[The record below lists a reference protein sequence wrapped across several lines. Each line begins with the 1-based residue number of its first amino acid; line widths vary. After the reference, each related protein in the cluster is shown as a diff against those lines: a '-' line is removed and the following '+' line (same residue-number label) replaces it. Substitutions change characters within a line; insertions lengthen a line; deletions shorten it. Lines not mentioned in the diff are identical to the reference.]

1 MIVSTCWRSSSPQP
15 KGHRSDQKIPK
26 ATAKAMARIIGVLY
40 DPNARHSR
48 VSKVVVDT
56 PATAFFVFS
65 VAKSSS
71 WDAFDD
77 QPQSCWGGIR
87 ATQVMTWE
95 LT

>member
-1 MIVSTCWRSSSPQP
+1 
-15 KGHRSDQKIPK
+15 
-26 ATAKAMARIIGVLY
+26 MARIIGVLY

-71 WDAFDD
+71 WGAFHD
-77 QPQSCWGGIR
+77 QPQSCWGVDSSHPGHDLGPDLAEESLVWNGAR
-87 ATQVMTWE
+87 GGRGAGLGW
-95 LT
+95 